1 MNNKEENRHEKF
13 KRIASHRTKNALKSL
28 RSLAKLSNTR
38 NYQYTKSEV
47 NKIFSVIN
55 NELRVTKAM
64 FDKYHL
70 KEEDFK
76 L

>member
-1 MNNKEENRHEKF
+1 MNNKEENKHEKF
-13 KRIASHRTKNALKSL
+13 KRIASLRTKNALKSL